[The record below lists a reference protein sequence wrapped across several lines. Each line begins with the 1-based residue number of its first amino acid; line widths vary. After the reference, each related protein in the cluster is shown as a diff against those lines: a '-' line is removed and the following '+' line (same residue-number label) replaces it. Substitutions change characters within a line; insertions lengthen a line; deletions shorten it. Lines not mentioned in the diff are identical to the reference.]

1 MFLLTMDRAWPEG
14 VDRGPGPR
22 GPVARSQDPG
32 HRTRG
37 LDPGSGSI
45 NFNYLAV
52 YVHCSCLTGIPSM
65 NLSQLTAVDEVRVQD
80 DVVNVLTP
88 TVRAS

>member
-1 MFLLTMDRAWPEG
+1 MARSLDP
-14 VDRGPGPR
+14 GPG
-22 GPVARSQDPG
+22 
-32 HRTRG
+32 TRG
-37 LDPGSGSI
+37 LDPGAGSI
-45 NFNYLAV
+45 NFNFVAV